1 MEGFSQKHV
10 IGIPL
15 PSFAYADEKTQ
26 GKPSC
31 SSLVRNKKK
40 KNSIVYRMSK
50 LSQKTDTYMQGFK
63 EHLALGPKISETVK
77 GKLSLGVKVL
87 QAGSMDKVFR
97 QYFRVEKEEK
107 LLKAFQCYLSTTAG
121 PIAGMLFIS
130 TEKIAFHSDRP
141 LDLKSPKGRIARVP
155 YKVMIPA
162 KRIKSAAVRENLYNP
177 DEKYIDVV
185 TVDGFDFWFMGF
197 ISYTKSLKYL
207 QRVISEMR

>member
-1 MEGFSQKHV
+1 MESFNQEHV

-15 PSFAYADEKTQ
+15 SSLRYADER
-26 GKPSC
+26 KPTC
-31 SSLVRNKKK
+31 STLACKKDK
-40 KNSIVYRMSK
+40 KNSIIYRLSK
-50 LSQKTDTYMQGFK
+50 LSQKTDSYMQGFK

-77 GKLSLGVKVL
+77 GKLSLGAKVL

-97 QYFRVEKEEK
+97 QYFPVEEEEK

-141 LDLKSPKGRIARVP
+141 LDLTSPKGRITRVP

-197 ISYTKSLKYL
+197 ISYTKSFRYL
-207 QRVISEMR
+207 QHVISELR